1 MSVERGERLAAGPV
15 PALQHFGGGT
25 CSQIGRCLRI
35 MNQLDR
41 LVPLA
46 VITVAVILFFA
57 ALDTAESILAPIVL
71 GIVTGIVLSPL
82 SDLWDRWGF
91 RPAIGAL
98 VSLILAL
105 SVVGALIMVLQP
117 IVARLVAQA
126 PKVLA
131 DMQET
136 IDRITTMM
144 RGLRNATEVVAEAIS
159 AEPGTQAAATA
170 EAAGLPTVTDAILL
184 APSIVAQA
192 TIFAGVLFFFL
203 MTRHELY
210 GAIART
216 VRTDTEPM
224 QIVARLMR
232 AERHVSRYFLTVS
245 MINAVLGLF
254 TAAAL
259 HLLGLPDGILWG
271 LVAALFNF
279 LVYLGPVIVSLALL
293 VAGVAAFDGA
303 MSIAP
308 AAAYTL
314 LNFIESQ
321 FVTPSFV
328 GRQMEVNPLVVFCA
342 LVFGMWLW
350 GGIGGIVALPIAI
363 WAMVMHDERRLST
376 HRLPDSAVAAAT
388 ESPQAA
394 SARGKSENQTRS

>member
-1 MSVERGERLAAGPV
+1 MANPSRARETLQSLA
-15 PALQHFGGGT
+15 
-25 CSQIGRCLRI
+25 
-35 MNQLDR
+35 
-41 LVPLA
+41 PLA
-46 VITVAVILFFA
+46 VVVIALILVFA
-57 ALDTAESILAPIVL
+57 AMDAAESILSPIVR

-91 RPAIGAL
+91 RRSVGAL
-98 VSLILAL
+98 VSLVVTLA
-105 SVVGALIMVLQP
+105 VIGALIMLLQP
-117 IVARLVAQA
+117 VVARLVAQA

-136 IDRITTMM
+136 IDRITTML
-144 RGLRNATEVVAEAIS
+144 RGLRNATEVMAEAI
-159 AEPGTQAAATA
+159 AVEPAANAAPTA
-170 EAAGLPTVTDAILL
+170 EASGLPTVTDAILL

-210 GAIART
+210 GGIART
-216 VRTDTEPM
+216 LPTDTDPV
-224 QIVARLMR
+224 QIVARLLR

-245 MINAVLGLF
+245 VINAILGLF

-279 LVYLGPVIVSLALL
+279 LVYLGPVFVSLSLL

-303 MSIAP
+303 MSLAP

-314 LNFIESQ
+314 LNFVESQ
-321 FVTPSFV
+321 FITPSFV
-328 GRQMEVNPLVVFCA
+328 GRQMQVNPLVVFCA

-350 GGIGGIVALPIAI
+350 GAVGGIVALPIAI
-363 WAMVMHDERRLST
+363 WG
-376 HRLPDSAVAAAT
+376 
-388 ESPQAA
+388 A
-394 SARGKSENQTRS
+394 SAPLFFCATAFCA

>member
-1 MSVERGERLAAGPV
+1 MSVEQGERIATGPV
-15 PALQHFGGGT
+15 PELRLFGGGT
-25 CSQIGRCLRI
+25 CSPVRRCMRI

-46 VITVAVILFFA
+46 VITVAVIVFFA
-57 ALDTAESILAPIVL
+57 ALDSAESILAPIVL

-136 IDRITTMM
+136 IDSITTMM

-216 VRTDTEPM
+216 IRTDTEPM

-303 MSIAP
+303 MSVAP
-308 AAAYTL
+308 AAAYTM

-350 GGIGGIVALPIAI
+350 GAIGGIVALPIAI
-363 WAMVMHDERRLST
+363 WAKVMHDERRLST

-388 ESPQAA
+388 ASPQAA
-394 SARGKSENQTRS
+394 SARGKSENQTRK

>member
-1 MSVERGERLAAGPV
+1 
-15 PALQHFGGGT
+15 
-25 CSQIGRCLRI
+25 
-35 MNQLDR
+35 MNKLDR

-46 VITVAVILFFA
+46 VIIIAVILFFA
-57 ALDTAESILAPIVL
+57 ALDTAESILSPIVF

-91 RPAIGAL
+91 RPAVGAL

-105 SVVGALIMVLQP
+105 SIVGVLIMVLQP

-136 IDRITTMM
+136 IDSLSTMM
-144 RGLRNATEVVAEAIS
+144 RGLRNATEVVADAIS
-159 AEPGTQAAATA
+159 ADPGSTTTVT
-170 EAAGLPTVTDAILL
+170 EASGLPTVTDAILL

-210 GAIART
+210 GAIARILPG
-216 VRTDTEPM
+216 DTEPM

-245 MINAVLGLF
+245 VINAVLGLF

-279 LVYLGPVIVSLALL
+279 LVYLGPVFVSLALL
-293 VAGVAAFDGA
+293 VAGVAAFDGP
-303 MSIAP
+303 MSLAP
-308 AAAYTL
+308 SAAYTF

-321 FVTPSFV
+321 FITPSFV

-350 GGIGGIVALPIAI
+350 GAVGGIVALPIAI
-363 WAMVMHDERRLST
+363 WGIVMHDERRLST
-376 HRLPDSAVAAAT
+376 RRLPDSAVAAAT

-394 SARGKSENQTRS
+394 SARGGTSENQTRK

>member
-1 MSVERGERLAAGPV
+1 
-15 PALQHFGGGT
+15 
-25 CSQIGRCLRI
+25 
-35 MNQLDR
+35 MNKLDR

-46 VITVAVILFFA
+46 VFTIAVILFFA
-57 ALDTAESILAPIVL
+57 ALDAAESILSPIVF

-91 RPAIGAL
+91 RPAVGAL
-98 VSLILAL
+98 VSLILTL
-105 SVVGALIMVLQP
+105 CVVGGLIMVLQP
-117 IVARLVAQA
+117 IVSRLVGQA

-136 IDRITTMM
+136 INSVTSMM

-159 AEPGTQAAATA
+159 AQPDTAAAATA
-170 EAAGLPTVTDAILL
+170 QSSSGLPTVTDAILL

-216 VRTDTEPM
+216 LPGETEPM

-245 MINAVLGLF
+245 VINAVLGLF

-259 HLLGLPDGILWG
+259 HFLGLPDGILWG

-293 VAGVAAFDGA
+293 VAGVAAYDGA
-303 MSIAP
+303 MSLAP
-308 AAAYTL
+308 AFAYTA

-321 FVTPSFV
+321 FITPTFV

-350 GGIGGIVALPIAI
+350 GAVGGIVALPIAI
-363 WAMVMHDERRLST
+363 WAMVMYDERRLST
-376 HRLPDSAVAAAT
+376 RRLPDSAVAAAT
-388 ESPQAA
+388 ESP
-394 SARGKSENQTRS
+394 KSG

>member
-1 MSVERGERLAAGPV
+1 MT
-15 PALQHFGGGT
+15 QF
-25 CSQIGRCLRI
+25 
-35 MNQLDR
+35 DR

-46 VITVAVILFFA
+46 VIVIAVIVFFA
-57 ALDTAESILAPIVL
+57 ALDAAESILSPIVF

-91 RPAIGAL
+91 RPAVGAL

-105 SVVGALIMVLQP
+105 SIVGILIMVLQP
-117 IVARLVAQA
+117 IVARLVEQA

-136 IDRITTMM
+136 IDQISTMM
-144 RGLRNATEVVAEAIS
+144 RGLRNATEVMAEAITD
-159 AEPGTQAAATA
+159 APAVAAPTTPEAT
-170 EAAGLPTVTDAILL
+170 GLPTVTDAILL

-216 VRTDTEPM
+216 LPTETEPM

-245 MINAVLGLF
+245 VINAILGIF

-279 LVYLGPVIVSLALL
+279 LVYLGPVFVSLALL
-293 VAGVAAFDGA
+293 VAGVAAFDGP
-303 MSIAP
+303 MSVAP
-308 AAAYTL
+308 AAAYTF
-314 LNFIESQ
+314 LNFVESQ
-321 FVTPSFV
+321 FITPSFV

-350 GGIGGIVALPIAI
+350 GAVGGIVALPIAI

-376 HRLPDSAVAAAT
+376 RRLPDTAVAAAT

-394 SARGKSENQTRS
+394 SARGTSENHTRK